1 MDSSKIEASRC
12 LLMHRA
18 SFQREASSLKF
29 SCSNFSLKSF
39 SGQTNRA
46 LKVSWLFGLVRC
58 CLVKNKEKAITLM
71 GAPCVS
77 HSKTFVFMRSRFRVG
92 LAFVLHKV
100 YDSRFKKPR
109 MGRQD
114 GFGNPMT
121 KKLHDIGA
129 RFMIETALCIHENVT
144 EYQEDNAHKLLRNR

>member
-1 MDSSKIEASRC
+1 MFLTARPSSSCAVDSEW
-12 LLMHRA
+12 
-18 SFQREASSLKF
+18 
-29 SCSNFSLKSF
+29 
-39 SGQTNRA
+39 G
-46 LKVSWLFGLVRC
+46 W
-58 CLVKNKEKAITLM
+58 
-71 GAPCVS
+71 
-77 HSKTFVFMRSRFRVG
+77 